1 MGWPMAANLLAAGY
15 DLRAWNRSPEPGQ
28 RLAARGAQVAS
39 SPREAVRDADV
50 VILILAD
57 DAATRSTLQAVDEA
71 LRPGAIVVNMAT
83 VSAELSA
90 GLAADFAG
98 RGIRYVAAPVLG
110 RVDVAEAGELNIL
123 AAGEAAAID
132 AVQPLFDV
140 MGRKTWRYGERPE
153 QASVVKLAVNFMIA
167 SAIGAMGE
175 AAALVRGHGAGARP
189 RRGRRRLSRPGDQHR
204 VRLAGVPGL
213 RQRYCRRALH
223 ARRLP
228 AGAGAEGRQSRHR
241 GGGAGPRAPDARQ
254 HGTRCHYRRA
264 GPRRRRSGLR
274 GAGAHQR
281 APGGAGVTAV
291 RQRTAQ
297 QAGNRNQRR

>member
-1 MGWPMAANLLAAGY
+1 MKISFLGLGTMGWPMAANLLAAGY

-28 RLAARGAQVAS
+28 RLAASGAQVAS

-57 DAATRSTLQAVDEA
+57 DAATRSTLQAADEA

-90 GLAADFAG
+90 VLAADFAG

-132 AVQPLFDV
+132 TVQPLFDV

-175 AAALVRGHGAGARP
+175 AAALVRGHGVDAADFLGLVTSTGFASPVYQGYGSAIADERFTPAGF
-189 RRGRRRLSRPGDQHR
+189 
-204 VRLAGVPGL
+204 RLALGLKDVNLAIAAAEQARVPLTLASTVRDAIIEGL
-213 RQRYCRRALH
+213 AHGDGDLDFAAL
-223 ARRLP
+223 ARTS
-228 AGAGAEGRQSRHR
+228 A
-241 GGGAGPRAPDARQ
+241 
-254 HGTRCHYRRA
+254 RRA
-264 GPRRRRSGLR
+264 G
-274 GAGAHQR
+274 
-281 APGGAGVTAV
+281 
-291 RQRTAQ
+291 
-297 QAGNRNQRR
+297 QA